1 MLNDKSQRGTILKEL
16 RKSKGLNQGELA
28 NYLGIS
34 AQAYQK
40 YEYGTAEATYDTL
53 CALANFYGVTTDYL
67 LGRDKG
73 EPDMLDSLAGR
84 FNMNGIEKKI
94 AADYL
99 NLPLKQR
106 GDMIEFLHRAVMEA
120 ETGVPADTP
129 AERELLDKY
138 RLLNDEGQDKAAG
151 YIDDLVTSGKY
162 KKSQDTVGNIA

>member
-1 MLNDKSQRGTILKEL
+1 MCTNDILKSL
-16 RKSKGLNQGELA
+16 RQIKKLTQAEVA
-28 NYLGIS
+28 EQLGVS
-34 AQAYQK
+34 LSLYQK
-40 YEYGTAEATYDTL
+40 YEREKNTVTPSLEAL
-53 CALANFYGVTTDYL
+53 VRLADFFGVSTDYL

-73 EPDMLDSLAGR
+73 EPDMLDTLAGR

-129 AERELLDKY
+129 AERDLLNKY

>member
-1 MLNDKSQRGTILKEL
+1 MIGNILKKL
-16 RKSKGLNQGELA
+16 RIEKGLTIAKAAETFGVAPRTYSSYELEEREP
-28 NYLGIS
+28 NLS
-34 AQAYQK
+34 LL
-40 YEYGTAEATYDTL
+40 ES
-53 CALANFYGVTTDYL
+53 LASFYNVTVDFL

-73 EPDMLDSLAGR
+73 EPDMLDTLAGR

-106 GDMIEFLHRAVMEA
+106 GDMVEFLHRAVMEA

-129 AERELLDKY
+129 AERELLNKY
-138 RLLNDEGQDKAAG
+138 RLLNDEGQEKAAG

>member
-1 MLNDKSQRGTILKEL
+1 MKPLSEILRSLRASKSLTQSDVAKILGLTTNAYQSYERGTSEPGCTALNIL
-16 RKSKGLNQGELA
+16 A
-28 NYLGIS
+28 
-34 AQAYQK
+34 
-40 YEYGTAEATYDTL
+40 D
-53 CALANFYGVTTDYL
+53 FFGVSTDYL

-73 EPDMLDSLAGR
+73 EPDMLDTLAGR

-106 GDMIEFLHRAVMEA
+106 GDMVEFLHRAVMEA

-138 RLLNDEGQDKAAG
+138 RLLNDEGQEKAAG

-162 KKSQDTVGNIA
+162 KKSSGAMGNIA